1 MEPLRGHEDSKAFDQ
16 LERREELVG
25 GAITPAVSEAVDE
38 MSVRSPGQAVGRER
52 RSRGVANQPL
62 EPRTVVGG
70 NGDGCMQGDA
80 AAADAAGSLR
90 SLHGSGLDP
99 IAEPAL
105 LLARPR

>member
-1 MEPLRGHEDSKAFDQ
+1 MEPRRGHEDSKAFDQ
-16 LERREELVG
+16 LERREEHVG

-70 NGDGCMQGDA
+70 NGDGA
-80 AAADAAGSLR
+80 TYS
-90 SLHGSGLDP
+90 S
-99 IAEPAL
+99 
-105 LLARPR
+105 